1 MQSRRDGNLMFSL
14 LRERARDQ
22 RGFTLIEL
30 LVVVII
36 IGILAAIAIPVF
48 LGQQDK
54 AEDANAQSLVRNA
67 SSAIEAH
74 YSEARDYS
82 SATPTTL
89 EAIEPTITWMDSG
102 TAEAEDAEVLVT
114 VASTAPKKYTLTSK
128 AASGTTYTLVKDL
141 TSSTPVARTCDDGT
155 GCTW

>member
-1 MQSRRDGNLMFSL
+1 MFSL

-54 AEDANAQSLVRNA
+54 AEDATAQSLVRNA
-67 SSAIEAH
+67 SSTMES
-74 YSEARDYS
+74 YFSQSRNYGT
-82 SATPTTL
+82 ATPALL
-89 EAIEPTITWMDSG
+89 EAIEPNIDFIDTG
-102 TAEAEDAEVLVT
+102 TPSADNDQVLVT
-114 VASTAPKKYTLTSK
+114 VVGTDAKKYTLSSTSAGGK
-128 AASGTTYTLVKDL
+128 TYTLVKDL
-141 TSSTPVARTCDDGT
+141 TPGTGEKVLSRTCGT